1 MSRLV
6 GAIAI
11 CVTAASGVI
20 AQTPVTGDVVWVQAI
35 VRDADGKLSRS
46 LNRSEFRVVASEEPR
61 PVTVVSKDELPM
73 ALSLMMDLSGS
84 MALQQPKVRRSAE
97 LLMQEFGR
105 GDRVNVGAFQGLV
118 MVTQR
123 FTANRGRILKS
134 LEQPATGADDRC
146 EPPGPTASGI
156 APPQRSTATGGTA
169 LWDAVWCGV
178 NVLRRDR
185 EAIRRVLLVISDGL
199 ENSSVT
205 SEQAAI
211 RFAQVSGV
219 MVYTVGFR
227 AGDPTTAGRRSDK
240 RLRDLAD
247 KTGGR
252 YFPVEE
258 KSALE
263 PVFREIGDE
272 LRAHYVL
279 GFTPRSANSRGPLQV
294 AVTAPGYTVRASQQY
309 SANGR

>member
-1 MSRLV
+1 VTRFA
-6 GAIAI
+6 GI
-11 CVTAASGVI
+11 CVLSVMTVAAVTAQV
-20 AQTPVTGDVVWVQAI
+20 PVRGNVVWVQAI
-35 VRDADGKLSRS
+35 VRDTQGHLVRS
-46 LNRSEFRVVASEEPR
+46 LNAADFRVLATDEAR
-61 PVTVVSKDELPM
+61 PVTIVSKNELPM
-73 ALSLMMDLSGS
+73 ALSVMMDLSVS

-97 LLMQEFGR
+97 LLTKEFGR

-123 FTANRGRILKS
+123 FTANPGRILKS
-134 LEQPATGADDRC
+134 LEQPATGADERC

-156 APPQRSTATGGTA
+156 VAPAKKNGLGTA

-178 NVLRRDR
+178 NVLQRDR

-205 SEQAAI
+205 AEQAAI
-211 RFAQVSGV
+211 RFAQLNGV

-227 AGDPTTAGRRSDK
+227 AADAAARGQRSDR
-240 RLRDLAD
+240 RLRDLALL
-247 KTGGR
+247 TGGR

-258 KSALE
+258 QAPLE

-272 LRAHYVL
+272 LRAHYVI
-279 GFTPRSANSRGPLQV
+279 GFEPRNANSRGTLQV
-294 AVTAPGYTVRASQQY
+294 SVTTPGFLVRAPEQY

>member
-1 MSRLV
+1 MSV
-6 GAIAI
+6 M
-11 CVTAASGVI
+11 TAAVVS
-20 AQTPVTGDVVWVQAI
+20 AQVPVSDQVVWVQAI
-35 VRDADGKLSRS
+35 VRDAQGHLVRS
-46 LNRSEFRVVASEEPR
+46 LNVPGFRVVASNEPR
-61 PVTVVSKDELPM
+61 PVTIVSKNELPM
-73 ALSLMMDLSGS
+73 ALSLMMDVSSS

-97 LLMQEFGR
+97 LLTKEFGR
-105 GDRVNVGAFQGLV
+105 GDRVNIGAFQGRV
-118 MVTQR
+118 VVSPR
-123 FTANRGRILKS
+123 FTANPGRILKS
-134 LEQPATGADDRC
+134 LEQPATGADERC

-156 APPQRSTATGGTA
+156 VPATRQQPTGGTA

-178 NVLRRDR
+178 NVLQRDR

-199 ENSSVT
+199 ENVSVT
-205 SEQAAI
+205 PEDAAI
-211 RFAQVSGV
+211 KFAQVNGV

-227 AGDPTTAGRRSDK
+227 AFDSISMGQRSDR
-240 RLRDLAD
+240 RLRDLAE

-272 LRAHYVL
+272 LRAHYVV
-279 GFTPRSANSRGPLQV
+279 GFTPRTANSRGALQV
-294 AVTAPGYTVRASQQY
+294 SVTAPGHTVRARDYY

>member
-1 MSRLV
+1 
-6 GAIAI
+6 
-11 CVTAASGVI
+11 
-20 AQTPVTGDVVWVQAI
+20 
-35 VRDADGKLSRS
+35 
-46 LNRSEFRVVASEEPR
+46 VASEEPR

-134 LEQPATGADDRC
+134 LEQPATSADDRC

-156 APPQRSTATGGTA
+156 APPPQRPNASLGTA

-178 NVLRRDR
+178 NVLQRDR

-211 RFAQVSGV
+211 RFAQVNGV
-219 MVYTVGFR
+219 MVNTVGFR
-227 AGDPTTAGRRSDK
+227 AGDATTQGQRSDK

-272 LRAHYVL
+272 LRAHYVI

-294 AVTAPGYTVRASQQY
+294 SVTAPGYTVRASQQY